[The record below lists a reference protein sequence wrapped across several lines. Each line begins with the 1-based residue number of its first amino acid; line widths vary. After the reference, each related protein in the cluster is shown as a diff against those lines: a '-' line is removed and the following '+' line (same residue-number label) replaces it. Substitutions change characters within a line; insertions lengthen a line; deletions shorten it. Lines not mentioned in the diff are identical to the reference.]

1 MIQSLSIVQVL
12 GRNISLGA
20 PFRTSY
26 TLISKIGG
34 LVAGWVWGMERCMWA
49 KNRAQ
54 QNSPLKLW
62 ERNLEVSI
70 IEEESGRWRGTIFS
84 PCALSH
90 LNGINYFS
98 MMILKARSPSFQCL
112 PNSSTWK
119 VQLYF
124 ILGMCP
130 HPCALLLLGS
140 FFVSFLV
147 VVHHLP
153 CCQGSISGSHSP
165 LFCSCPR
172 FSQPL
177 CPGISF
183 SVICASLPPSFIC
196 ATTPHIQTS
205 VQMVL

>member
-20 PFRTSY
+20 PFRT
-26 TLISKIGG
+26 G

-70 IEEESGRWRGTIFS
+70 IEEESGRWRGTVFS

-130 HPCALLLLGS
+130 HPSALLLLGS
-140 FFVSFLV
+140 FLSHFWWWSTTFLV
-147 VVHHLP
+147 ARVQYLGAILHFSVHAPDLV
-153 CCQGSISGSHSP
+153 SHSA
-165 LFCSCPR
+165 LVF
-172 FSQPL
+172 L
-177 CPGISF
+177 
-183 SVICASLPPSFIC
+183 SLPSLFYLC
-196 ATTPHIQTS
+196 YYSPHPDLSTDGT
-205 VQMVL
+205 VK